1 MELVMSLFLVLVL
14 IIYFFVFYIVFLK
27 STLQKT
33 RYASFYK
40 AILSVHKEFHL
51 LEDALEQLSLNYNK
65 IFQKLGSNYDLSLLD
80 MLEQLIYYYDSY
92 SEKNF
97 KYRFGETK
105 DPKIRSFILDIC
117 KLVKKKEPF
126 SSVASKE
133 STLLKNIN
141 DAIIKNNKD
150 LGLSTLQ
157 QLADEIANKEKTIKK
172 KEKENQVATI
182 VSIVGVILTVVFG
195 LLSLA

>member
-1 MELVMSLFLVLVL
+1 MEYVMSLFLVLIL
-14 IIYFFVFYIVFLK
+14 IMYFLVFYIVFLK
-27 STLQKT
+27 SNIQRT

-40 AILSVHKEFHL
+40 SVLSVYKECHV

-65 IFQKLGSNYDLSLLD
+65 IFQKLGATKDLTLLD
-80 MLEQLIYYYDSY
+80 MLEQLIHYYDSY
-92 SEKNF
+92 SDKNF

-105 DPKIRSFILDIC
+105 DPKIRSFILEIC
-117 KLVKKKEPF
+117 KLIKKNEPF

-133 STLLKNIN
+133 SNMLKNIN

-157 QLADEIANKEKTIKK
+157 QLAEEIANKEKTIKK

-182 VSIVGVILTVVFG
+182 VSIVGVALTIFFG
-195 LLSLA
+195 LLSLV

>member
-1 MELVMSLFLVLVL
+1 MSLFLVLVL
-14 IIYFFVFYIVFLK
+14 IMYFFVFYIVFLK
-27 STLQKT
+27 SNIQRT

-40 AILSVHKEFHL
+40 SVLSVYKECHV

-65 IFQKLGSNYDLSLLD
+65 IFQKLGATKDLTLLD
-80 MLEQLIYYYDSY
+80 MLEQLIHYYDSY
-92 SEKNF
+92 SDKNF

-105 DPKIRSFILDIC
+105 DPKIRSFILKIC
-117 KLVKKKEPF
+117 KLIKKNEPF

-133 STLLKNIN
+133 SNMLKNIN

-157 QLADEIANKEKTIKK
+157 QLAEEIANKEKTIKK

-182 VSIVGVILTVVFG
+182 VSIVGVALTIFFG
-195 LLSLA
+195 LLSLV

>member
-40 AILSVHKEFHL
+40 AILSVHKECHL

-133 STLLKNIN
+133 SNLLNNIN

-195 LLSLA
+195 LLSVA